1 MKVLK
6 ANGAEIPALGLG
18 TYALTGS
25 QCVDIVLRALEVGYR
40 HIDTAAFYENE
51 EAIGAALAA
60 SDIPREEIFVTT
72 KVWPSEVQEGLFLY
86 LSNHGLNTN
95 LCDFI
100 NSFSFTRD
108 QELYR
113 NWLNRVND
121 FVTNKD

>member
-72 KVWPSEVQEGLFLY
+72 KVWPFL
-86 LSNHGLNTN
+86 LAK
-95 LCDFI
+95 C
-100 NSFSFTRD
+100 RA
-108 QELYR
+108 
-113 NWLNRVND
+113 V
-121 FVTNKD
+121 